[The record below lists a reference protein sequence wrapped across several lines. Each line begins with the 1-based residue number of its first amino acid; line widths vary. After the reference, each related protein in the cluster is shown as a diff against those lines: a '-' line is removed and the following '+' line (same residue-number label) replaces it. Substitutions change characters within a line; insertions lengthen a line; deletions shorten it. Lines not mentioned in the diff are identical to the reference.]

1 MYLLKQLIPDI
12 IVTAFPHGTYVVGG
26 AVRDA
31 LLNRMPK
38 DIDFTTKLKIP
49 EIKAVCDEYNIH
61 YYDAGGEMYGT
72 IIISV
77 DCIHYEISTFKKNR
91 CRKNEVQMG
100 TMEDDIFRRDFTI
113 NAILYDIHTNK
124 IIDMVDGITDLKNG
138 ILRTVG
144 KPKQRI
150 EEDPVRILRA
160 IRFKNQYNLTYD
172 KKLNTILNK
181 TRYIKKKL
189 RKVSKERIYS
199 ELLSLTTKVNI
210 TILFT
215 ELENRKF
222 VEYLFPI
229 YTNIDKDKYNMSI
242 QMAQNLQNT
251 KEFWQLV
258 WTGLFWCIDDVDV
271 VYKFLTGLSCSKKD
285 IVYITTLLKNK
296 MAFWEKMTN
305 GEVMELQYKLSKK
318 NIDICDLYKLYVE
331 HYTVINGAMEGM
343 NVYIFYHLKKMD
355 VNGHDFIDHITHPRH
370 LGVVLDE
377 VRKYYFDHAQKPLK
391 DELLGVGI
399 NIMKKYGW
407 LKKYVN

>member
-1 MYLLKQLIPDI
+1 MYDIDTYFNMYLLKQLIPDI
-12 IVTAFPHGTYVVGG
+12 IVTAFPRGTYVVGG
-26 AVRDA
+26 AVRDT

-77 DCIHYEISTFKKNR
+77 VGIHYEISTFKKNR
-91 CRKNEVQMG
+91 RRKNEVQMG

-172 KKLNTILNK
+172 KKLNALLNK

-189 RKVSKERIYS
+189 QQSD
-199 ELLSLTTKVNI
+199 
-210 TILFT
+210 
-215 ELENRKF
+215 
-222 VEYLFPI
+222 YLFQQ
-229 YTNIDKDKYNMSI
+229 S
-242 QMAQNLQNT
+242 
-251 KEFWQLV
+251 
-258 WTGLFWCIDDVDV
+258 
-271 VYKFLTGLSCSKKD
+271 
-285 IVYITTLLKNK
+285 
-296 MAFWEKMTN
+296 
-305 GEVMELQYKLSKK
+305 
-318 NIDICDLYKLYVE
+318 
-331 HYTVINGAMEGM
+331 
-343 NVYIFYHLKKMD
+343 
-355 VNGHDFIDHITHPRH
+355 VN
-370 LGVVLDE
+370 
-377 VRKYYFDHAQKPLK
+377 
-391 DELLGVGI
+391 
-399 NIMKKYGW
+399 
-407 LKKYVN
+407 